1 MKRHGSAF
9 HMPGVRAKRAKPYR
23 QTTSELDGGRDLDLR
38 PLQPAGHNAAQ
49 TCNACWGLG
58 KDEQQEECATCG
70 GSGFSIVLSSSA
82 QSFSQLS
89 DLPGHGVAAGCTTTP
104 QFSGDPW
111 LPSLPK
117 RQKTKK
123 RKVAM
128 PASPHELAIADA
140 NCWSPWKH
148 GDCLIE
154 LTGGRC
160 DHVNHDWPR
169 IDHAHMYRSKDRS
182 APIAIV
188 GHVYD
193 FDAETV
199 LRWVAKAVELR
210 LEFSVSGL
218 SAYHENAMTVEFY
231 DQLTGMAQTI
241 AELS

>member
-1 MKRHGSAF
+1 MSRHGLA
-9 HMPGVRAKRAKPYR
+9 
-23 QTTSELDGGRDLDLR
+23 LR
-38 PLQPAGHNAAQ
+38 GIEAEQV
-49 TCNACWGLG
+49 CNACWGSG
-58 KDEQQEECATCG
+58 NDEQREECATCG
-70 GSGFSIVLSSSA
+70 GSGLSIVACSTT

-89 DLPGHGVAAGCTTTP
+89 DRPGHGVAAGCTAEP

-111 LPSLPK
+111 LPALPK

-123 RKVAM
+123 REVAL
-128 PASPHELAIADA
+128 PASPHEVAIAKA

-154 LTGGRC
+154 LTGGKC
-160 DHVNHDWPR
+160 DHVDHDWPR

-188 GHVYD
+188 GHVYA

-199 LRWVAKAVELR
+199 LRWVAKACELR
-210 LEFSVSGL
+210 LEFSVSGE
-218 SAYHENAMTVEFY
+218 SAYHENAITVEFY
-231 DQLTGMAQTI
+231 DRLTGMAQTI

>member
-1 MKRHGSAF
+1 MKRHGLTLTGDKAEQ
-9 HMPGVRAKRAKPYR
+9 V
-23 QTTSELDGGRDLDLR
+23 
-38 PLQPAGHNAAQ
+38 
-49 TCNACWGLG
+49 CNACWGSG
-58 KDEQQEECATCG
+58 NDEQQEECATCG
-70 GSGFSIVLSSSA
+70 GTGLSIVACSTT

-89 DLPGHGVAAGCTTTP
+89 DRPGRGVAAGCTAKP
-104 QFSGDPW
+104 QFSGEPW

-123 RKVAM
+123 REVAV
-128 PASPHELAIADA
+128 PASPHELAIAA
-140 NCWSPWKH
+140 ENCWSPWKH
-148 GDCLIE
+148 ADCLIE
-154 LTGGRC
+154 LAGGRC

-188 GHVYD
+188 GHVYN